1 MGPIIWHTSLFF
13 LKKIAFL
20 KSAFLDS
27 LDPKTA
33 NLLQQHQQQQQQPQI
48 ATTSG
53 AITNGN
59 ALANTLAAG
68 GDPTN
73 TTEQYF
79 ITAADPHDG
88 KLEDRLNEVINA
100 KYEAGFLRPY
110 NYVNGYA
117 RLQRYM
123 DNQ

>member
-1 MGPIIWHTSLFF
+1 M
-13 LKKIAFL
+13 
-20 KSAFLDS
+20 DS
-27 LDPKTA
+27 LDPKSA
-33 NLLQQHQQQQQQPQI
+33 NLLQQQQQQNQI
-48 ATTSG
+48 AQSGGISTS
-53 AITNGN
+53 NGSGTQSSN
-59 ALANTLAAG
+59 GTVVAANNN
-68 GDPTN
+68 DDSN
-73 TTEQYF
+73 TAEHYF

>member
-1 MGPIIWHTSLFF
+1 MPTISTLLILA
-13 LKKIAFL
+13 I
-20 KSAFLDS
+20 SAFLDS
-27 LDPKTA
+27 LDPKSA
-33 NLLQQHQQQQQQPQI
+33 NLLQQQQQNQIPQ
-48 ATTSG
+48 TG
-53 AITNGN
+53 AIPTSNGSSTQN
-59 ALANTLAAG
+59 NNGTVAAENS
-68 GDPTN
+68 DDSN
-73 TTEQYF
+73 TTEHYF

>member
-1 MGPIIWHTSLFF
+1 L
-13 LKKIAFL
+13 A
-20 KSAFLDS
+20 
-27 LDPKTA
+27 TA
-33 NLLQQHQQQQQQPQI
+33 
-48 ATTSG
+48 SG
-53 AITNGN
+53 DANTNGG
-59 ALANTLAAG
+59 ALTTNLTAG
-68 GDPTN
+68 NDPTN

>member
-1 MGPIIWHTSLFF
+1 L
-13 LKKIAFL
+13 A
-20 KSAFLDS
+20 
-27 LDPKTA
+27 TA
-33 NLLQQHQQQQQQPQI
+33 
-48 ATTSG
+48 SGG
-53 AITNGN
+53 AITNGS
-59 ALANTLAAG
+59 ALSSNISAVS
-68 GDPTN
+68 DPTN

>member
-1 MGPIIWHTSLFF
+1 MNDSLSSA
-13 LKKIAFL
+13 LPC
-20 KSAFLDS
+20 SAFLDS

-33 NLLQQHQQQQQQPQI
+33 NLLQQHQQQPQQQPQLPS
-48 ATTSG
+48 TSG
-53 AITNGN
+53 ALTNGN
-59 ALANTLAAG
+59 TIAHLTPGNEDA
-68 GDPTN
+68 N